1 MNPFKEIKCDKYK
14 REASASAKTENTW
27 KETIY
32 LKPCQQ
38 VYQNIISNDTLKEG
52 ERLNMI

>member
-1 MNPFKEIKCDKYK
+1 MCQKLK
-14 REASASAKTENTW
+14 SASATTENSW

-32 LKPCQQ
+32 LKPCQK
-38 VYQNIISNDTLKEG
+38 VYQNIISNDTLKG